1 LSPIRPLFASLFVA
15 TLSACAAEPHKQAE
29 DARYAEME
37 EQRKHQEAAAQAKS
51 DAKLTAA
58 EERHEN
64 TTAPAGA
71 SDATKTRVE
80 ADALVQEERSAFKA
94 KATARMEKAIARLG
108 ELKSIVGRAGG
119 KATTASRESVASV
132 DTQRETTRR
141 GIAGLDAVASGDLKA
156 AQSRVETDLDTLD
169 SYVKLAGKEVDKF
182 K

>member
-1 LSPIRPLFASLFVA
+1 
-15 TLSACAAEPHKQAE
+15 
-29 DARYAEME
+29 
-37 EQRKHQEAAAQAKS
+37 
-51 DAKLTAA
+51 
-58 EERHEN
+58 
-64 TTAPAGA
+64 
-71 SDATKTRVE
+71 
-80 ADALVQEERSAFKA
+80 
-94 KATARMEKAIARLG
+94 MEKAIARLG